1 MPVVASAAQAVDA
14 APAEH
19 VEQALAPVPVAAES
33 SAAVETVSEVV
44 ASAPDVVE
52 TAEPAATT
60 TVPDSVESS
69 EVAATQVV
77 TEAEVVEAASAT
89 EAMAAAEVV
98 APAVEQASAVTAA
111 SEPAQEAAATT
122 AAVASEAAPE
132 RAPSAPIT
140 LPTQQG
146 DSGLIKIETD
156 PSKLAQFGSGAVE
169 PPARLGRKPRPAP
182 VIVEEPLQQVET
194 QK

>member
-1 MPVVASAAQAVDA
+1 
-14 APAEH
+14 
-19 VEQALAPVPVAAES
+19 
-33 SAAVETVSEVV
+33 
-44 ASAPDVVE
+44 
-52 TAEPAATT
+52 
-60 TVPDSVESS
+60 
-69 EVAATQVV
+69 
-77 TEAEVVEAASAT
+77 
-89 EAMAAAEVV
+89 MAAAEVV